1 MIIWRAQS
9 FLGWIVPQTLN
20 RAAYCDNALPLW
32 LECTHGRKHTCFS
45 AQLCSQQH
53 THTVGTKIYFFHAL
67 SRDATHTLT
76 GNAELVAT
84 GSGLLIRQNG
94 ALQSS
99 DTRR

>member
-1 MIIWRAQS
+1 MA
-9 FLGWIVPQTLN
+9 GV
-20 RAAYCDNALPLW
+20 
-32 LECTHGRKHTCFS
+32 
-45 AQLCSQQH
+45 H
-53 THTVGTKIYFFHAL
+53 THSQTHLLFCSVVLPATHAHAVGTKIYFFHTL
-67 SRDATHTLT
+67 SRDATHMLT

>member
-1 MIIWRAQS
+1 MA
-9 FLGWIVPQTLN
+9 GV
-20 RAAYCDNALPLW
+20 
-32 LECTHGRKHTCFS
+32 
-45 AQLCSQQH
+45 H
-53 THTVGTKIYFFHAL
+53 THSPTHLLFYSVVLPAAHTHAVGTQIYFFHAL
-67 SRDATHTLT
+67 SHDATHTLT